1 MFVRLGRLCV
11 RRRRLVVV
19 LWLLAFVG
27 IGMWAPKL
35 ASTLKPG
42 GFEIRGSESEAV
54 RSLVAERFSGE
65 APSGLVIVIQADA
78 ADAESARRDVD
89 RAAATLTRVT
99 RDFDEIVLG
108 VDPPLIAPD
117 GRTGIVQVGMRHGI
131 DQTLPKLPPLLD
143 ALNREPVS
151 GVHVGITGGSAVF
164 HDFDTVNE
172 ADLRR
177 AEVIQIPL
185 VLLVLVLVLG
195 SLVAA
200 GIPIVSTA
208 ISLAVTMGLL
218 VAAARMLDM
227 SIYVRNIVALV
238 GIGVCVDYALF
249 IVRRFRE
256 ERDMGRDRDAAVEV
270 TMATA
275 GRAVFFS
282 GLTVAVA
289 VAGLF
294 AVNLPIFTAFAI
306 GSIAVVVVAV
316 TCALT
321 FIPSVLA
328 ILDHRVGALPVR
340 RRRRRTVNIAE
351 TPMARWA
358 EAVMRRPWTC
368 LIAGSVILV
377 LLATPALALEFGSSG
392 STSLPRDVPSIRAAA
407 VIADLGGAGAVAP
420 IRIVVDGREDSPTD
434 ATVRAVSRA
443 AATDTDVLTTR
454 AHRWSDD
461 ERAAVFEVI
470 SRYDEDDP
478 RSHELVSRL
487 RDTLAAPNG
496 VVVLVGGAP
505 AQNLDFNRTV
515 GESLPR
521 VIGLVMILT
530 FCVLV
535 VLFRSLLLP
544 LKAVVMT
551 LLSVLATYGVLVIVF
566 QWGVGASL
574 LGFESLGH
582 VTAWVPPF
590 LFSIMFGLSM
600 DYEVFLLTRV
610 REGRDVLGDDR
621 RAVAWGLARSGAII
635 TAAAAIMLVVFLCFL
650 TNRLIPIKETALGL
664 AVAIFLDVTIVRLLL
679 APAFMV
685 LAGRWNWWLPKW
697 LDRLLP
703 RAIH

>member
-1 MFVRLGRLCV
+1 
-11 RRRRLVVV
+11 
-19 LWLLAFVG
+19 
-27 IGMWAPKL
+27 MWAPKL

-54 RSLVAERFSGE
+54 RALIAERFSDV

-78 ADAESARRDVD
+78 TAGTVARRDVLHAATALT
-89 RAAATLTRVT
+89 RAARG
-99 RDFDEIVLG
+99 FDEIVLD
-108 VDPPLIAPD
+108 VDPPIVAPD
-117 GRTGIVQVGMRHGI
+117 GRTGIVQIGMRHGI

-143 ALNREPVS
+143 ALNDEPVS
-151 GVHVGITGGSAVF
+151 GVRVGITGGSAVF

-172 ADLRR
+172 TDLRR
-177 AEVIQIPL
+177 AELIQIPL

-195 SLVAA
+195 SLVSA

-208 ISLAVTMGLL
+208 MSLAVTMGIL
-218 VAAARMLDM
+218 VAAAKTLDM

-256 ERDMGRDRDAAVEV
+256 ERDGGRDRDDAVEI

-321 FIPSVLA
+321 FIPAVLA
-328 ILDHRVGALPVR
+328 ILDHRVSALRVGR
-340 RRRRRTVNIAE
+340 RRRRPEPQNVAAS
-351 TPMARWA
+351 PMARWA

-368 LIAGSVILV
+368 LLTGTAVLV
-377 LLATPALALEFGSSG
+377 ALAAPALVLEFGSSG

-420 IRIVVDGREDSPTD
+420 IRVVVDARETTPDDTSVGGVIRRAEAD
-434 ATVRAVSRA
+434 A
-443 AATDTDVLTTR
+443 DVLATR
-454 AHRWSDD
+454 EHRWSDD
-461 ERAAVFEVI
+461 GRAAVFEVM

-478 RSHELVSRL
+478 RSHQLVERL
-487 RDTLAAPNG
+487 REVLPGPGGTT
-496 VVVLVGGAP
+496 VLVGGAP

-521 VIGLVMILT
+521 VIALIMVLT
-530 FCVLV
+530 FLVLM
-535 VLFRSLLLP
+535 VLFRSILLP

-600 DYEVFLLTRV
+600 DYEVFLLTRI
-610 REGRDVLGDDR
+610 REGKDVLGDDR

-650 TNRLIPIKETALGL
+650 SNRLIPIKETALGL

-703 RAIH
+703 RAVH